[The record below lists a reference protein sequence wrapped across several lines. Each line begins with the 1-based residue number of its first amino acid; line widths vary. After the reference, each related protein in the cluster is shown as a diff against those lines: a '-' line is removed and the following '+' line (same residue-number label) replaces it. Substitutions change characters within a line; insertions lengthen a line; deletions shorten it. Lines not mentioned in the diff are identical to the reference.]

1 MKEGRK
7 MIKERLTVK
16 NPDGSY
22 RIWMDRAGTFRLE
35 SQMNSVF
42 AYGDLVDKLGRYE
55 KLEEKTKK
63 RPTC

>member
-1 MKEGRK
+1 MV
-7 MIKERLTVK
+7 KERLTVK

-42 AYGDLVDKLGRYE
+42 AYGDLVDKLGKYE
-55 KLEEKTKK
+55 DLEEMKK
-63 RPTC
+63 KSHTC

>member
-1 MKEGRK
+1 MV
-7 MIKERLTVK
+7 KERLTVK

-42 AYGDLVDKLGRYE
+42 AYGDLVDKLGKYE
-55 KLEEKTKK
+55 DLEGMKK
-63 RPTC
+63 KSPTC

>member
-1 MKEGRK
+1 VKEGRK

-55 KLEEKTKK
+55 DLEEKTKK

>member
-1 MKEGRK
+1 MV
-7 MIKERLTVK
+7 KERLTVK

-42 AYGDLVDKLGRYE
+42 AYGDLVDKLGKYE
-55 KLEEKTKK
+55 DLEEMKK
-63 RPTC
+63 KSPAC

>member
-1 MKEGRK
+1 MV
-7 MIKERLTVK
+7 KERLTVK

-42 AYGDLVDKLGRYE
+42 AYGDLVDKLGKYE
-55 KLEEKTKK
+55 DLEEMKK
-63 RPTC
+63 KSPTY

>member
-1 MKEGRK
+1 MG
-7 MIKERLTVK
+7 KERLTVK

-42 AYGDLVDKLGRYE
+42 AYGDL
-55 KLEEKTKK
+55 EEMKK
-63 RPTC
+63 KSPTC